1 MFCADYIAS
10 FLYHGLLVGAGC
22 ELHHSNNSNN
32 DNNNNNSNNSS
43 SSKQQLSTEEVPG
56 WLCVAAGCLSG
67 EGRISHPSS

>member
-22 ELHHSNNSNN
+22 ELHNNSNN
-32 DNNNNNSNNSS
+32 NNNNNDNSNN
-43 SSKQQLSTEEVPG
+43 KQQLSTEEVPG

-67 EGRISHPSS
+67 EGEVSHPSS

>member
-22 ELHHSNNSNN
+22 ELHS
-32 DNNNNNSNNSS
+32 NNNSNNN
-43 SSKQQLSTEEVPG
+43 SKQQLSTEEVPG

-67 EGRISHPSS
+67 QISHPSSSPPLVF

>member
-22 ELHHSNNSNN
+22 ELHNNSNNSNN
-32 DNNNNNSNNSS
+32 NSNNNS
-43 SSKQQLSTEEVPG
+43 SKKQLSTEEVPG

-67 EGRISHPSS
+67 EGQISHPSS

>member
-22 ELHHSNNSNN
+22 ELHRSNS
-32 DNNNNNSNNSS
+32 NNNSNSN

-67 EGRISHPSS
+67 EGQISHPSSSPPLVF

>member
-22 ELHHSNNSNN
+22 ELHNSNNSNSS
-32 DNNNNNSNNSS
+32 NSNSN
-43 SSKQQLSTEEVPG
+43 SKQQLSTEEVPG

>member
-22 ELHHSNNSNN
+22 ELHNSNSN
-32 DNNNNNSNNSS
+32 SNSNNNNNNNNSS

-67 EGRISHPSS
+67 EGEISHPSS

>member
-22 ELHHSNNSNN
+22 ELHHSS
-32 DNNNNNSNNSS
+32 NNNNNNINNNN

-67 EGRISHPSS
+67 EGEVSHPSS

>member
-10 FLYHGLLVGAGC
+10 FLYHGLLVGAGR
-22 ELHHSNNSNN
+22 ELHSSNSNNNSNNSNN
-32 DNNNNNSNNSS
+32 DSN
-43 SSKQQLSTEEVPG
+43 SKQQLSTEEVPG

>member
-22 ELHHSNNSNN
+22 ELHHSNNN
-32 DNNNNNSNNSS
+32 DNNNNDNNSS
-43 SSKQQLSTEEVPG
+43 NKQQLSTEEVPG

>member
-22 ELHHSNNSNN
+22 ELHHNNSNN
-32 DNNNNNSNNSS
+32 N

-67 EGRISHPSS
+67 EGQISHPSSSPPLVF